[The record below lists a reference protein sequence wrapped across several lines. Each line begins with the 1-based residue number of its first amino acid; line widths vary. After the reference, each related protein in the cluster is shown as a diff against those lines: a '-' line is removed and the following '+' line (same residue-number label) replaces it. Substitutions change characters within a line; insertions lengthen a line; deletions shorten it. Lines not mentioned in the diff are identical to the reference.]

1 MCLSFF
7 CSVELH
13 IVVFFK
19 KHYFFSIC
27 HAVHMLLSF
36 LRFLTIAH
44 CKNPF
49 PKNKKSSESF
59 SYLLSKIFE
68 FSHLFSF
75 YVVHSLIFSHFFSQF
90 YHCIFHFA
98 HLKTFNKPLPF
109 LSSQLFYHCISF
121 LSFYY
126 SPYI

>member
-13 IVVFFK
+13 TVVFFK
-19 KHYFFSIC
+19 KPYFFSIC
-27 HAVHMLLSF
+27 NAVHVFLSF
-36 LRFLTIAH
+36 LCFLTITH
-44 CKNPF
+44 RQIHFQKI
-49 PKNKKSSESF
+49 KKSFESF

-68 FSHLFSF
+68 ISHLFSF
-75 YVVHSLIFSHFFSQF
+75 YAVHSLIFSHFFSQF